1 MLKKWIDKIK
11 DKKKNKKK
19 GALQV
24 EEKED
29 DEFSERLQ
37 AMPFRQESQSMY
49 TRSPNKLQKSE
60 VDFQFSNKKEPLL
73 PLDFAQKLI
82 NLEIQVERPDF
93 TKEHVNSLMDLY
105 TVCLS

>member
-29 DEFSERLQ
+29 DECSERLQ

-49 TRSPNKLQKSE
+49 TRSPNKL
-60 VDFQFSNKKEPLL
+60 
-73 PLDFAQKLI
+73 
-82 NLEIQVERPDF
+82 
-93 TKEHVNSLMDLY
+93 
-105 TVCLS
+105 